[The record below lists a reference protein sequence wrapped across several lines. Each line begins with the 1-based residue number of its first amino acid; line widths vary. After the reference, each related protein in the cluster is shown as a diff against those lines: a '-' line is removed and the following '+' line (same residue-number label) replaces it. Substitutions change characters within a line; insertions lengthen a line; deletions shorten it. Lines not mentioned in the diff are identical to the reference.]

1 MGKVT
6 LTAAQMRRAVYN
18 VGREHLEGFVG
29 AVNKYGAAFGI
40 DTPMRLA
47 HFVAQVLHETGGLK
61 TLEENLNYSA
71 KGLRQVFP
79 KYFTEAQAAAYAR
92 HPELIANRVYAN
104 RLGNRDESSGDGW
117 RYRGRGCIQ
126 LTGRANYRAYG
137 QSRHCVGDVAN
148 HPEWLGQMPGAA
160 KSAMWYWQQHG
171 CNALADKDDVEA
183 VTRRVNGGLNG
194 LAQRGHYLRRMKLV
208 LEV

>member
-1 MGKVT
+1 M
-6 LTAAQMRRAVYN
+6 
-18 VGREHLEGFVG
+18 
-29 AVNKYGAAFGI
+29 
-40 DTPMRLA
+40 
-47 HFVAQVLHETGGLK
+47 
-61 TLEENLNYSA
+61 
-71 KGLRQVFP
+71 
-79 KYFTEAQAAAYAR
+79 
-92 HPELIANRVYAN
+92 
-104 RLGNRDESSGDGW
+104 
-117 RYRGRGCIQ
+117 
-126 LTGRANYRAYG
+126 
-137 QSRHCVGDVAN
+137 GDVAN